1 MTYDQDNARY
11 RSRKFL
17 LATGSF
23 VVVSVLALFTVYHA
37 ALAKDFSGAAM
48 VMTAWGAADAAILKL
63 YNDANLKAKGGDQ

>member
-1 MTYDQDNARY
+1 
-11 RSRKFL
+11 
-17 LATGSF
+17 
-23 VVVSVLALFTVYHA
+23 VYHA